1 MNRST
6 RSCTEWIVEVMML
19 EIVYE
24 ELTKLVRSSM
34 RGLIIENGSDDQVY
48 V

>member
-6 RSCTEWIVEVMML
+6 LSCTEWIVEVTMF
-19 EIVYE
+19 EIVYK

-34 RGLIIENGSDDQVY
+34 GGLIIENGSDDQVY